1 MRYRLLHTI
10 LALLLLLPISCKQQT
25 EVEEPSLELSATT
38 LTFAK
43 EAGDQSITIMTNK
56 GSWSAFSPQENTWIT
71 LTQEGQTL
79 RVHARANDQGQ
90 DRQGA
95 VLINAGGLQ
104 RRVTIRQSA
113 AEAYLDIATP
123 LVAFS
128 TEGGEQQITYTTNV
142 DAVKI
147 DLPASLDWLS
157 IKRQTHSGFTL
168 VAKPNTDKARRTA
181 QIGLTLG
188 SGVQEITV
196 VQE

>member
-168 VAKPNTDKARRTA
+168 VAKPNTD
-181 QIGLTLG
+181 
-188 SGVQEITV
+188 
-196 VQE
+196 